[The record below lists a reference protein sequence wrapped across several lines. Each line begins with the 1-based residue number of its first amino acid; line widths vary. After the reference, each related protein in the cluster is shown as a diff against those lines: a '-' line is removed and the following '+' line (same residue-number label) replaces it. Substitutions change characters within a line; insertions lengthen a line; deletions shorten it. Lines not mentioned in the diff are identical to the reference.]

1 MTGTTVLWPYIAGS
15 YGVTVAAL
23 VILGLQAWL
32 RSGRVRRRLAA
43 LEAESPRRRG
53 RPA

>member
-1 MTGTTVLWPYIAGS
+1 MTGTAPLWPYIAGA
-15 YGVTVAAL
+15 YGVTVVAL

-32 RSGRVRRRLAA
+32 RAGGARRRLAM